1 MVLEIV
7 GYIGSALVVI
17 SMLMSSIVKL
27 RVINTV
33 GSIISGVY
41 AVLCG
46 ALPLALMNACLIT
59 INLINL
65 WKLSKK
71 QQEVFDLVKVEGNDG
86 MLKHFLDHYKEDI
99 LKYFPELDPERCGAC
114 TSYIVTKDAAP
125 VGILLGEQQG
135 DAVDVLIDYSTP
147 MYRDCSVGRYL
158 YGQLPLQGIHT
169 LRFAGA
175 VSEGHEPYLKKMGF
189 KQEGA
194 QWILQL

>member
-71 QQEVFDLVKVEGNDG
+71 QRDG
-86 MLKHFLDHYKEDI
+86 SGLRESAVVSILTDSRTEAVRHY
-99 LKYFPELDPERCGAC
+99 
-114 TSYIVTKDAAP
+114 
-125 VGILLGEQQG
+125 
-135 DAVDVLIDYSTP
+135 
-147 MYRDCSVGRYL
+147 
-158 YGQLPLQGIHT
+158 
-169 LRFAGA
+169 
-175 VSEGHEPYLKKMGF
+175 
-189 KQEGA
+189 
-194 QWILQL
+194 

>member
-147 MYRDCSVGRYL
+147 MYRD
-158 YGQLPLQGIHT
+158 
-169 LRFAGA
+169 
-175 VSEGHEPYLKKMGF
+175 
-189 KQEGA
+189 
-194 QWILQL
+194 